1 MKIRKGPHDRWNH
14 AALGEWSCGEHDLP
28 RPADF
33 GRSTTTSWPTVVAL
47 RLTESRCLAKST
59 SSTCSPAI
67 SPHLSPHRPST
78 STIVRRSPD
87 SSASRNSCSTVRYV
101 CPLRFLRGVSMP
113 SHGLDGMSLSDAASA
128 QMPRRIPRL
137 RSTTVALLLSA
148 WVLTYSWISAR
159 VSDSSV
165 RAPHC
170 GSTWTRHARLIDST

>member
-1 MKIRKGPHDRWNH
+1 MIVGIMRPLRVELQGNTTC
-14 AALGEWSCGEHDLP
+14 LDLP
-28 RPADF
+28 ILAGRPHLVADC
-33 GRSTTTSWPTVVAL
+33 GGAPSDRKPVSG
-47 RLTESRCLAKST
+47 EIQ

-67 SPHLSPHRPST
+67 SPHLQSAQAEHEHHRPPVAGFVGEPEQLFDGE
-78 STIVRRSPD
+78 VRVS
-87 SSASRNSCSTVRYV
+87 
-101 CPLRFLRGVSMP
+101 LRFLRGVSMP